1 MTLRDESRV
10 AISPDQMSAE
20 LDGEAVVL
28 NLKDGVYFGLN
39 PVGTRVWALLKAA
52 PRSVAELRQA
62 MLAEYDVAFDQC
74 DADLRALLGALKEHG
89 LVDISE

>member
-10 AISPDQMSAE
+10 AIGPEQLSAE

-62 MLAEYDVAFDQC
+62 ILAEYDVAFDQC
-74 DADLRALLGALKEHG
+74 DADLRALLDALKEHG